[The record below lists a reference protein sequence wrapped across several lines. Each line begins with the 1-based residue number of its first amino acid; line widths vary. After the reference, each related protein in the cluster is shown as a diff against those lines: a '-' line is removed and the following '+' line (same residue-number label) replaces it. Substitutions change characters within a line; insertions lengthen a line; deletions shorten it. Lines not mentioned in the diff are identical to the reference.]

1 MPSAGEMMSM
11 RGMGMPRTR
20 RGGGTRRVMMQ
31 RPVTP
36 MLPPAASSD
45 KGGALVANKSP
56 RLRPL
61 SERMASAYDK
71 LYKDGKPPETDP
83 LTQAALGKLVL
94 EIQQTNASIAGI
106 QQGLTLQSRQKKN
119 VSNEEK
125 KLLKKEEDNL
135 VSVRGAFLDIR
146 AKFGLF
152 AGALAIKSLMEGRPG
167 DAAVNAGAAVASF
180 LPEIINIVS
189 GAVIGKT
196 LLGGKK
202 GGVPA
207 PRGRMAMPRG
217 GGKLGLGLGLL
228 GLAGV
233 GVGMAQGNNADARRQ
248 ELIKQDRSNPI
259 TPNDIKRF
267 GALSNRFDA
276 ILSRMEANQSPKARK
291 SVRPGEGAD
300 EKREKE
306 KSLFQRFKE
315 FIGLGGDTPPTGTR
329 PRITDDADMSKAFR
343 TGMVTGPEANIGM
356 RPTPTGRNSY
366 HVDTKFAK
374 SLAMDDVI
382 NMMDQLSRGYEEQ
395 DRTIEFSNDAVR
407 GRRYSTDL
415 SHAEKVDLMRAAFAA
430 HSHNLHSNM
439 NSIDYYINKENEDR
453 FGDSAKNV
461 EILSPTLGGKKLRFG
476 TASGMGGL
484 VDLLDAQGNILS
496 TTLHGD
502 STKLPR
508 PIGSTVDIKPDPNLQ
523 SSVKPD
529 SSVLRTSASVNMRDT
544 GTLTIVPLPTGGEQ
558 PHQNQTL
565 LTSTGPTPQTIKI
578 DTRYPDKTRI
588 LQKLHV
594 DGALV

>member
-36 MLPPAASSD
+36 MLPPAAPSD

-71 LYKDGKPPETDP
+71 LYKDGKPPEADP

-106 QQGLTLQSRQKKN
+106 QQGLTLQSRRKKN
-119 VSNEEK
+119 VSDEEK

-259 TPNDIKRF
+259 TSVDTKRF
-267 GALSNRFDA
+267 SELSNRFDA
-276 ILSRMEANQSPKARK
+276 ILTRMEANQSPKRK
-291 SVRPGEGAD
+291 APEAKAKEEEEDDAPRRRGGPDRSYSVRPDG
-300 EKREKE
+300 
-306 KSLFQRFKE
+306 S
-315 FIGLGGDTPPTGTR
+315 TSSPTSPVIPTRTDTR
-329 PRITDDADMSKAFR
+329 PGMSIVNSDILDFRKFRNEQFGASADRRDPPDSSARHFDIREMGVYGANDHGINPMADDDRYDIEVHKGAGHHENRAFDIPVDNMQN
-343 TGMVTGPEANIGM
+343 GNMVAEFW
-356 RPTPTGRNSY
+356 R
-366 HVDTKFAK
+366 
-374 SLAMDDVI
+374 
-382 NMMDQLSRGYEEQ
+382 SRGY
-395 DRTIEFSNDAVR
+395 RVI
-407 GRRYSTDL
+407 
-415 SHAEKVDLMRAAFAA
+415 
-430 HSHNLHSNM
+430 
-439 NSIDYYINKENEDR
+439 
-453 FGDSAKNV
+453 
-461 EILSPTLGGKKLRFG
+461 FG
-476 TASGMGGL
+476 TDPDHMEH
-484 VDLLDAQGNILS
+484 VHVEVPKERAQEYFRIKQEQTNLERQSNNNQRTQQQQETKQDITQVSPQTQSRELFQKS
-496 TTLHGD
+496 SLELPTKRTGD
-502 STKLPR
+502 
-508 PIGSTVDIKPDPNLQ
+508 
-523 SSVKPD
+523 
-529 SSVLRTSASVNMRDT
+529 
-544 GTLTIVPLPTGGEQ
+544 LTIVPLPTGGEQ
-558 PHQNQTL
+558 PKENPVL
-565 LTSTGPTPQTIKI
+565 LASTSPVSQSPNIN
-578 DTRYPDKTRI
+578 PDFDDITSLI
-588 LQKLHV
+588 QELSYLTEFNT
-594 DGALV
+594 

>member
-36 MLPPAASSD
+36 MLPPAEPSG

-146 AKFGLF
+146 AKLGLF

-167 DAAVNAGAAVASF
+167 DAAANAGVAVASF

-189 GAVIGKT
+189 GAVIGKS
-196 LLGGKK
+196 LLGGRK

-217 GGKLGLGLGLL
+217 GGKLGIGLGLL

-259 TPNDIKRF
+259 TPTDTKRF
-267 GALSNRFDA
+267 GELSNRFDA
-276 ILSRMEANQSPKARK
+276 ILTRMEANQSPKRK
-291 SVRPGEGAD
+291 ASEAKAKEEDDAPRRRGGPDRSYSVRPDGSTTSPTSPVIPT
-300 EKREKE
+300 R
-306 KSLFQRFKE
+306 
-315 FIGLGGDTPPTGTR
+315 TGTR
-329 PRITDDADMSKAFR
+329 PGMSIVNSDILDFRKFRNEQFGASADRRDPPDSSARHFDIREMGVYGANDYGINPMADDDRYDIEVHKGAGHRENRAFDIPIDSPENGR
-343 TGMVTGPEANIGM
+343 TVAEFW
-356 RPTPTGRNSY
+356 R
-366 HVDTKFAK
+366 
-374 SLAMDDVI
+374 
-382 NMMDQLSRGYEEQ
+382 SRGY
-395 DRTIEFSNDAVR
+395 RVI
-407 GRRYSTDL
+407 
-415 SHAEKVDLMRAAFAA
+415 
-430 HSHNLHSNM
+430 
-439 NSIDYYINKENEDR
+439 
-453 FGDSAKNV
+453 
-461 EILSPTLGGKKLRFG
+461 FG
-476 TASGMGGL
+476 TDPKHMNH
-484 VDLLDAQGNILS
+484 VHVEVPRERAQEYFRVKQEQTNLETQSNNNQRTQQQQQPKPEITQVSPQTGSRELFQKS
-496 TTLHGD
+496 SLE
-502 STKLPR
+502 LPTQR
-508 PIGSTVDIKPDPNLQ
+508 
-523 SSVKPD
+523 
-529 SSVLRTSASVNMRDT
+529 T
-544 GTLTIVPLPTGGEQ
+544 GTGNVTLVPLPTGNSEQ
-558 PHQNQTL
+558 SPNPVL
-565 LTSTGPTPQTIKI
+565 LSSTGASSKHVNVDTLFLDTTRTLQQYTISGI
-578 DTRYPDKTRI
+578 T
-588 LQKLHV
+588 
-594 DGALV
+594 LV

>member
-36 MLPPAASSD
+36 MLPPAAPSD

-233 GVGMAQGNNADARRQ
+233 GVGMAQGNNADAKRQ

-259 TPNDIKRF
+259 TPSDTKRF
-267 GALSNRFDA
+267 GELSNRFDA
-276 ILSRMEANQSPKARK
+276 ILSRMEANQSPKAKKSNRPGESTDAEGDAPRRRGGPDRSY
-291 SVRPGEGAD
+291 SVRPDGSTSSPTSPVIPT
-300 EKREKE
+300 R
-306 KSLFQRFKE
+306 
-315 FIGLGGDTPPTGTR
+315 TGTR
-329 PRITDDADMSKAFR
+329 PGMSIVNSDILDFRKFRNEQFGASADRRDPPDSSGRHFDIREMGVYGANDHNINPMADDDRYDIEVHKGAGHHENRAFDIPVDNMQN
-343 TGMVTGPEANIGM
+343 GNMVAEFW
-356 RPTPTGRNSY
+356 R
-366 HVDTKFAK
+366 
-374 SLAMDDVI
+374 
-382 NMMDQLSRGYEEQ
+382 SRGY
-395 DRTIEFSNDAVR
+395 RVI
-407 GRRYSTDL
+407 
-415 SHAEKVDLMRAAFAA
+415 
-430 HSHNLHSNM
+430 
-439 NSIDYYINKENEDR
+439 
-453 FGDSAKNV
+453 
-461 EILSPTLGGKKLRFG
+461 FG
-476 TASGMGGL
+476 TDPDHMEH
-484 VDLLDAQGNILS
+484 VHVEVPRERAQEYFRIKQEQTNLETQSNNNQRTQQQQQQQQETKQDITQVSPQTQSRELFQKS
-496 TTLHGD
+496 SLELPTKRTGD
-502 STKLPR
+502 
-508 PIGSTVDIKPDPNLQ
+508 
-523 SSVKPD
+523 
-529 SSVLRTSASVNMRDT
+529 
-544 GTLTIVPLPTGGEQ
+544 LTIVPLPTGGEQ
-558 PHQNQTL
+558 QQQNQTL
-565 LTSTGPTPQTIKI
+565 LTSTGPTPQTITI

-594 DGALV
+594 NGALV

>member
-36 MLPPAASSD
+36 MLPPAAPSD

-135 VSVRGAFLDIR
+135 VNVRGAFLDIR

-180 LPEIINIVS
+180 LPEIINIVT
-189 GAVIGKT
+189 GAVVGKT

-259 TPNDIKRF
+259 TSVDTKRF
-267 GALSNRFDA
+267 SELSNRFDA
-276 ILSRMEANQSPKARK
+276 ILTRMEANQSPKRK
-291 SVRPGEGAD
+291 APGPKAKEEDDAPRRRGGPDRSYSVSPDGSTTSSTQQRASSFVPEGYKGTLAEQALLQTIGQLEGAD
-300 EKREKE
+300 YNTVYGGAKVPQLTQMTLGELYSAIK
-306 KSLFQRFKE
+306 
-315 FIGLGGDTPPTGTR
+315 LGGDDAIPERLGGGTIPFKKDDKNSSASGFLQLMPQTLKGLLDRGDFKESDIFTPDLQNRIAITLTR
-329 PRITDDADMSKAFR
+329 QGGIDPNDGLDMGEMSKLNNLWASFGPRYGQSQR
-343 TGMVTGPEANIGM
+343 TLAESEAVFLENLERLENQSVKIGDTVGEFPVEPTPEA
-356 RPTPTGRNSY
+356 
-366 HVDTKFAK
+366 TKTSPIEPFEK
-374 SLAMDDVI
+374 SSL
-382 NMMDQLSRGYEEQ
+382 NFQ
-395 DRTIEFSNDAVR
+395 T
-407 GRRYSTDL
+407 
-415 SHAEKVDLMRAAFAA
+415 K
-430 HSHNLHSNM
+430 
-439 NSIDYYINKENEDR
+439 
-453 FGDSAKNV
+453 
-461 EILSPTLGGKKLRFG
+461 P
-476 TASGMGGL
+476 
-484 VDLLDAQGNILS
+484 GNF
-496 TTLHGD
+496 
-502 STKLPR
+502 
-508 PIGSTVDIKPDPNLQ
+508 
-523 SSVKPD
+523 
-529 SSVLRTSASVNMRDT
+529 
-544 GTLTIVPLPTGGEQ
+544 TIVPLPTGGEQ
-558 PHQNQTL
+558 PKENPVL
-565 LTSTGPTPQTIKI
+565 LASTSPVSQSPNIN
-578 DTRYPDKTRI
+578 PDFDDITSLI
-588 LQKLHV
+588 QELSYLTEFNT
-594 DGALV
+594 

>member
-36 MLPPAASSD
+36 MLPPAAPSD

-106 QQGLTLQSRQKKN
+106 QQGLTLQSRRKKN
-119 VSNEEK
+119 VSDEEK

-180 LPEIINIVS
+180 LPEIINIVT
-189 GAVIGKT
+189 GAVVGKT

-259 TPNDIKRF
+259 TSVDTKRF
-267 GALSNRFDA
+267 SELSNRFDA
-276 ILSRMEANQSPKARK
+276 ILTRMEANQSPKRK
-291 SVRPGEGAD
+291 APEAKAKEEEEDDAPRRRGGPDRSYSVRPDG
-300 EKREKE
+300 
-306 KSLFQRFKE
+306 S
-315 FIGLGGDTPPTGTR
+315 TSSPTSPVIPTRTDTR
-329 PRITDDADMSKAFR
+329 PGMSIVNSDILDFRKFRNEQFGASADRRDPPDSSARHFDIREMGVYGANDHGINPMADDDRYDIEVHKGAGHHENRAFDIPVDNMQN
-343 TGMVTGPEANIGM
+343 GNMVAEFW
-356 RPTPTGRNSY
+356 R
-366 HVDTKFAK
+366 
-374 SLAMDDVI
+374 
-382 NMMDQLSRGYEEQ
+382 SRGY
-395 DRTIEFSNDAVR
+395 RVI
-407 GRRYSTDL
+407 
-415 SHAEKVDLMRAAFAA
+415 
-430 HSHNLHSNM
+430 
-439 NSIDYYINKENEDR
+439 
-453 FGDSAKNV
+453 
-461 EILSPTLGGKKLRFG
+461 FG
-476 TASGMGGL
+476 TDPDHMEH
-484 VDLLDAQGNILS
+484 VHVEVPKERAQEYFRIKQEQTNLERQSNNNQRTQQQQETKQDITQVSPQTQSRELFQKS
-496 TTLHGD
+496 SLELPTKRTGD
-502 STKLPR
+502 
-508 PIGSTVDIKPDPNLQ
+508 
-523 SSVKPD
+523 
-529 SSVLRTSASVNMRDT
+529 
-544 GTLTIVPLPTGGEQ
+544 LTIVPLPTGGEQ
-558 PHQNQTL
+558 PKENPVL
-565 LTSTGPTPQTIKI
+565 LASTSPVSQSPNIN
-578 DTRYPDKTRI
+578 PDFDDITSLI
-588 LQKLHV
+588 QELSYLTEFNT
-594 DGALV
+594 